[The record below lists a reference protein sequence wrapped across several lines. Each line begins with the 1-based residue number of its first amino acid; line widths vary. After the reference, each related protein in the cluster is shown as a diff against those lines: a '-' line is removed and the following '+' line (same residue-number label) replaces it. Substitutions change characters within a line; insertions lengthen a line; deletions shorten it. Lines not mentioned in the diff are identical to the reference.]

1 MPIKKYTPQ
10 TIEKKVQQAWEKDK
24 VFEAKE
30 DKNKP
35 KFYPLIEFPYPSGAG
50 LHVGHVRPFTAM
62 DVIARKKRME
72 GYNVLYPIGFD
83 AFGLPTENFAIKT
96 GKSPEVVTKENIANF
111 TKQMKALGLSFDWSR
126 QVDTTDPDYYK
137 WTQWIFLQLFKKG
150 LAYKKNQPINWCPKD
165 KIGLANEEVVGGCC
179 ERCGTDVE
187 RRNKEQWML
196 AITKYADK
204 LLEGLKEVD
213 YIREAKQQQ
222 ENWIGKSEGAEI
234 EFSLKSRI
242 EIDLE
247 KTDANFKKQFEED
260 VELYGAHNNSVKYVS
275 KEKIKVFTTRP
286 DTIFGVTYLVV
297 APEHPLLNNE
307 QLIISN
313 PDEVQKYVENARK
326 KSDLE
331 RTELQKEKTGVE
343 LKGVKVIHPLTQ
355 EEIPVYVA
363 DYVLGN
369 YGTGGVMAVPAHDE
383 RDFEFAKKYN
393 LPIKQVVAPHFYDD
407 TNPPQKDKKNA
418 KRIVVQGIVKHWS
431 EDRVI
436 QIQWKK
442 FPWKTFVIGGAE
454 EGENLEEAVK
464 REIEEETGYTDIKS
478 ITKIGAEMR
487 SEWFA
492 KHKDENR
499 YAFMHVF
506 LVELGSGK
514 KNELSDEEKEKH
526 EVAWVDFK
534 TIPTSFGP
542 VGELNYIWKNLQ
554 HNSELYEGEGMLINS
569 GEFSEL
575 KTDEAK
581 EKIIAWLEKN
591 NFGKRETQYKLRDW
605 VFSRQRYW
613 GEPIPLVYCENCK
626 EKNIKNKEQCSE
638 GELLNSGWIPLPE
651 SELPLTLPKVEKY
664 EPTDTGES
672 PLSKIEEW
680 VNTTCPKCGGKAK
693 RETDTMPNWAGSS
706 WYFLRY
712 ADPHNEKDFF
722 KNLHFKFKPE
732 INITTKDQIY
742 FLAFKDIYQDL
753 EKMKINIWAVN
764 RFLLNGINRALWL
777 PLRTVAVMAWE
788 KDLEKISKYL
798 ETHEY
803 RLKKKEMYG
812 WYFEKEEIK
821 IEVIPVFEKENEM
834 IAYTPHNAVQPLTHY
849 DLPMVELGNIFD
861 FAYRTVSPEYNLA
874 HYKFINE
881 HEKEDRAGL
890 GDEEKIEFLEAWIQS
905 KNEKLLYWNQV
916 DWYNG
921 GMEHTVLHLL
931 YSRFWNQFLFDIG
944 VVPTREPYKKRTSHG
959 MILAKG
965 GEKMSKSKG
974 NVINPD
980 EIINDEKFGA
990 DTLRTYIMFM
1000 GPFDQAVEWDMNG
1013 LVGVRRF
1020 LDKVWNYFFNILP
1033 ASSDCSED
1041 VVLGVLHKTIKKVTE
1056 DIEKMR
1062 FNTAIAS
1069 LMEFLNFI
1077 YVPVE
1082 VEAGRPIGHAR
1093 NISQKDFENF
1103 LLLLSVFAPHLS
1115 EEIWSKLGHKKS
1127 LLVEKWP
1134 EPKSEFLI
1142 NESFELVIQINGK
1155 VRENITVATN
1165 ISEEEAKEKALSSE
1179 KVKKWLDGKEP
1190 KKIIYV
1196 KGKLISI
1203 VI

>member
-35 KFYPLIEFPYPSGAG
+35 KFYALIEFPYPSGAG

-179 ERCGTDVE
+179 ERCGTAVE

-204 LLEGLKEVD
+204 LLEGLNEVD

-234 EFSLKSRI
+234 EFKI
-242 EIDLE
+242 
-247 KTDANFKKQFEED
+247 KNN
-260 VELYGAHNNSVKYVS
+260 EL
-275 KEKIKVFTTRP
+275 KIKVFTTRP

-297 APEHPLLNNE
+297 APEHPLINNE

-343 LKGVKVIHPLTQ
+343 LKGIKVIHPLTQ

-431 EDRVI
+431 EDKVI

-454 EGENLEEAVK
+454 EEENLEEAVK
-464 REIEEETGYTDIKS
+464 REIEEETGYADIKS

-499 YAFMHVF
+499 YALMHAF
-506 LVELGSGK
+506 LIELGSGK

-569 GEFSEL
+569 GKFSEL

-591 NFGKRETQYKLRDW
+591 KVGKKETQYKLRDW

-638 GELLNSGWIPLPE
+638 GELLNPGWIPLPE
-651 SELPLTLPKVEKY
+651 SALPLTLPKVEKY

-680 VNTTCPKCGGKAK
+680 VNTICPKCGGPAR

-712 ADPHNEKDFF
+712 TDPHND
-722 KNLHFKFKPE
+722 
-732 INITTKDQIY
+732 
-742 FLAFKDIYQDL
+742 
-753 EKMKINIWAVN
+753 
-764 RFLLNGINRALWL
+764 
-777 PLRTVAVMAWE
+777 
-788 KDLEKISKYL
+788 
-798 ETHEY
+798 
-803 RLKKKEMYG
+803 KE
-812 WYFEKEEIK
+812 FAS
-821 IEVIPVFEKENEM
+821 KENL
-834 IAYTPHNAVQPLTHY
+834 N
-849 DLPMVELGNIFD
+849 
-861 FAYRTVSPEYNLA
+861 
-874 HYKFINE
+874 
-881 HEKEDRAGL
+881 
-890 GDEEKIEFLEAWIQS
+890 
-905 KNEKLLYWNQV
+905 YWMPV

-944 VVPTREPYKKRTSHG
+944 ALPTREPYKKRTSHG

-974 NVINPD
+974 NVVNPD
-980 EIINDEKFGA
+980 EMIEKFGA
-990 DTLRTYIMFM
+990 DALRTYIMFM
-1000 GPFDQAVEWDMNG
+1000 GPFDQAVEWDTNG
-1013 LVGVRRF
+1013 VIGVRRF
-1020 LDKVWNYFFNILP
+1020 LERVWNLQEKIGEKPQDKKITTL
-1033 ASSDCSED
+1033 
-1041 VVLGVLHKTIKKVTE
+1041 LHQTIKKVTE
-1056 DIEKMR
+1056 DIEAMR
-1062 FNTAIAS
+1062 FNTAVAS
-1069 LMEFLNFI
+1069 LMELTNECNKLTHLYI
-1077 YVPVE
+1077 CHYE
-1082 VEAGRPIGHAR
+1082 TI
-1093 NISQKDFENF
+1093 IK
-1103 LLLLSVFAPHLS
+1103 LLFPFAPHIC
-1115 EEIWSKLGHKKS
+1115 EEIYNMYFGKNSFSYEPWPTYDPKLTKND
-1127 LLVEKWP
+1127 ET
-1134 EPKSEFLI
+1134 
-1142 NESFELVIQINGK
+1142 ELVIQINGK
-1155 VRENITVATN
+1155 VRDSIIVPAE